1 VRAEW
6 DAAKEA
12 VNFRKHGIAFASA
25 LSVFD
30 DDLRSRYRTTC
41 PARSASSRWDWTL
54 SWRGDKARI
63 ISARKATRRERQQ
76 YEGHR

>member
-54 SWRGDKARI
+54 SGM
-63 ISARKATRRERQQ
+63 
-76 YEGHR
+76 